1 MEKNFMLYMIVVVLN
16 AIIIYFKIFI
26 LLNFE
31 QLAVIFDS

>member
-16 AIIIYFKIFI
+16 IIIYFKIFI

-31 QLAVIFDS
+31 QLADI